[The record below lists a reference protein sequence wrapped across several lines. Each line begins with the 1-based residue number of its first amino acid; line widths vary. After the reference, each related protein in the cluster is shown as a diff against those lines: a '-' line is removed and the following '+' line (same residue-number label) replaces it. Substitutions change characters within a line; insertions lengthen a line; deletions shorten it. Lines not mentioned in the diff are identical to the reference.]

1 MVRLGPIERFAKPQ
15 HLKRLAY
22 GPGQITVTRAAYFS
36 VLALTSRA
44 AGLR

>member
-1 MVRLGPIERFAKPQ
+1 MVRLGPIERFAKPP

-22 GPGQITVTRAAYFS
+22 GPEPITATRAAYFS